1 MRISTLQD
9 KDGRFPGAC
18 WDWRLFIHQ
27 GCSPAPN
34 TWPQHPKLADLG
46 FCWFCR
52 WTTVFHVVSVLFFW
66 FKSGWTP
73 SYIFLSHSDFLL
85 SSYSNA
91 LPVFLVVSFMMIFGV
106 LRAFCVAS
114 AGCVGQKSFLLSAAC
129 FLPLEKLSFLLRDVL
144 GFSVAGII
152 YPFLC
157 DQYFIFCFK
166 ILVYSEVMK
175 TYSHVK
181 IFITLPFTVKYIR
194 VDFSERN

>member
-1 MRISTLQD
+1 MDPCSSDPWCSGPAAGGVKFQGWRMRISTLQD

-91 LPVFLVVSFMMIFGV
+91 LPVFLLSLSWWFSGSFVHSAWPLLAVWVRNLSSCLLPVSY
-106 LRAFCVAS
+106 LSKSCLFC
-114 AGCVGQKSFLLSAAC
+114 
-129 FLPLEKLSFLLRDVL
+129 
-144 GFSVAGII
+144 
-152 YPFLC
+152 
-157 DQYFIFCFK
+157 
-166 ILVYSEVMK
+166 
-175 TYSHVK
+175 
-181 IFITLPFTVKYIR
+181 
-194 VDFSERN
+194 